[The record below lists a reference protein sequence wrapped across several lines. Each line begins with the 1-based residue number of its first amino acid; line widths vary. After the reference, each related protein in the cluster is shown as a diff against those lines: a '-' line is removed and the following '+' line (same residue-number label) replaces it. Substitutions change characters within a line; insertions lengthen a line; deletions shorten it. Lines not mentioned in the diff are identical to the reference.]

1 MAKTKRSKQKPA
13 SGNPPADSRFSM
25 FKLRKP
31 WIVGLTSLV
40 AVVVVLLAGICWYY
54 AGEIYAGGFEID
66 RSPDELNLE
75 IVAVSDGTITLRAAE
90 GTQDLDKAG
99 IYGLLGDNGYG
110 RVQDI
115 VSNSEKQVV
124 RQFELVDGELK
135 VGDRVVYDRSTFP
148 GDPGRAFNLP
158 FEDVTYQSPLGP
170 MRAWFV
176 PGYGDTWAVMVH
188 GRTATRGETLRSLG
202 LVSNFGIPVM
212 SIQFRNDEGVAED
225 PTNTYQYG
233 VTEWE
238 DLQGAVAYA
247 LDNGAQQVVLV
258 GFSMGGGIVTHFM
271 DESELAGRV
280 SGIVLDAPLLNLD
293 DAVDLG
299 GSKRGVPQPIPTLAT
314 YVAKL
319 RYGIDWSALDTRD
332 EFLAIRQPVLMFHGT
347 KDPTIPV
354 AQSDGV
360 AERAGANVTYIRM
373 EGAEHVG
380 SWNIDPEA
388 YASFLFKWFNE
399 NILP

>member
-1 MAKTKRSKQKPA
+1 MAKTKRSKQKPS
-13 SGNPPADSRFSM
+13 SGSPPADSRDSM
-25 FKLRKP
+25 FKRRKP
-31 WIVGLTSLV
+31 WVIGLTSL
-40 AVVVVLLAGICWYY
+40 AVMVFLVLAGICWYY

-66 RSPDELNLE
+66 HSPDELNLQV
-75 IVAVSDGTITLRAAE
+75 VAIGDGTITLQASE
-90 GTQDLDKAG
+90 GTSDLEKPG
-99 IYGLLGDNGYG
+99 VFGLRGDNGYG
-110 RVQDI
+110 RVHNI
-115 VSNSEKQVV
+115 ISVVHNRVV
-124 RQFELVDGELK
+124 REFQPVDGELK
-135 VGDRVVYDRSTFP
+135 AGDRVTYDRYAFP
-148 GDPGRAFNLP
+148 GDPGQAFNLP
-158 FEDVTYQSPLGP
+158 FQDVTYQSPLGP

-202 LVSNFGIPVM
+202 LVSNVGIPVM

-225 PTNTYQYG
+225 PTGRYQYG
-233 VTEWE
+233 NTEWE
-238 DLQGAVAYA
+238 DLQGAVEYV
-247 LDNGAQQVVLV
+247 LDNGAENVVLM

-271 DESELAGRV
+271 DESALAYHV

-293 DAVDLG
+293 DAVDLS

-314 YVAKL
+314 FVAKL

-332 EFLAIRQPVLMFHGT
+332 EFHAIRQPVLMFHGT
-347 KDPTIPV
+347 EDPTIPV
-354 AQSDGV
+354 SQSDAV
-360 AERAGANVTYIRM
+360 AERSGANVTYIRM

-388 YASFLFKWFNE
+388 YAAVLFKWFNE